1 MTNLH
6 NFKFIKYLLITLVI
20 YNIIS
25 LLVLFSPIK
34 SLKYSLW
41 NLMPYDYIYLIN
53 FPNNLKKLSL
63 LNSTNR
69 NEIKKALK
77 KNETKNLL
85 DINYWNY
92 NLIIDSYSKETNKDF
107 EKSFIN
113 LFFLT
118 KNNQSKNLDLK
129 KYFISN
135 FNLFSIDNRQK
146 ILKNYNLE

>member
-1 MTNLH
+1 MTIFH
-6 NFKFIKYLLITLVI
+6 SFKFLKYLLIILIV

-25 LLVLFSPIK
+25 LLVLFSPFK
-34 SLKYSLW
+34 SLKYGLW
-41 NLMPYDYIYLIN
+41 NMMPYDYKYLVN
-53 FPNNLKKLSL
+53 YPNDLKNLSL

-69 NEIKKALK
+69 DFIKAGL
-77 KNETKNLL
+77 NKNLSRNVL

-92 NLIIDSYSKETNKDF
+92 NLIIDSYSKAKNKNF

-135 FNLFSIDNRQK
+135 YNLFSEK
-146 ILKNYNLE
+146 SKKLILENY

>member
-6 NFKFIKYLLITLVI
+6 NFKFVKYSFIILVV

-25 LLVLFSPIK
+25 LLILFSPIK

-41 NLMPYDYIYLIN
+41 NLIPYDYTYLIN

-69 NEIKKALK
+69 NEIKEVLK
-77 KNETKNLL
+77 KNKTKNLL

-92 NLIIDSYSKETNKDF
+92 NLIIDSYSKESNNDF
-107 EKSFIN
+107 EVSFIN

-118 KNNQSKNLDLK
+118 KNNKTKNLDLK
-129 KYFISN
+129 KYFVSN
-135 FNLFSIDNRQK
+135 YKYFNKKNKKIILDN
-146 ILKNYNLE
+146 Y

>member
-1 MTNLH
+1 
-6 NFKFIKYLLITLVI
+6 
-20 YNIIS
+20 
-25 LLVLFSPIK
+25 
-34 SLKYSLW
+34 
-41 NLMPYDYIYLIN
+41 MPYDYIYLIN

-118 KNNQSKNLDLK
+118 KNNKAKNLDLK
-129 KYFISN
+129 KYFV
-135 FNLFSIDNRQK
+135 L
-146 ILKNYNLE
+146 NYNYFSEINKKIILDNY

>member
-6 NFKFIKYLLITLVI
+6 NFKFVKYLLITIVI
-20 YNIIS
+20 YNIFS

-41 NLMPYDYIYLIN
+41 NFMPYDYTYLIN

-63 LNSTNR
+63 LSSANR

-77 KNETKNLL
+77 KNETKNQL

-118 KNNQSKNLDLK
+118 KNNQSKNFDLK
-129 KYFISN
+129 KYFVTNYKFFTKKNRTII
-135 FNLFSIDNRQK
+135 LDN
-146 ILKNYNLE
+146 Y

>member
-1 MTNLH
+1 M
-6 NFKFIKYLLITLVI
+6 
-20 YNIIS
+20 
-25 LLVLFSPIK
+25 
-34 SLKYSLW
+34 
-41 NLMPYDYIYLIN
+41 MPYDYKYLVKY
-53 FPNNLKKLSL
+53 PNDLKNLSL

-69 NEIKKALK
+69 DFIKEGLN
-77 KNETKNLL
+77 KNSSRNTL

-92 NLIIDSYSKETNKDF
+92 NLIIDSYSKEKSQDF

-135 FNLFSIDNRQK
+135 YNFFSEKSKKIILDN
-146 ILKNYNLE
+146 Y

>member
-6 NFKFIKYLLITLVI
+6 NFKFVKYSFIILVV

-41 NLMPYDYIYLIN
+41 NLIPYDYTYLIN

-69 NEIKKALK
+69 NEIKEVLK
-77 KNETKNLL
+77 KNKTKNLL

-92 NLIIDSYSKETNKDF
+92 NLIIDSYSKESNNDF
-107 EKSFIN
+107 EVSFIN

-118 KNNQSKNLDLK
+118 KNNKTKNLDLK
-129 KYFISN
+129 KYFVSN
-135 FNLFSIDNRQK
+135 YKYFNKENKKIILDN
-146 ILKNYNLE
+146 Y

>member
-1 MTNLH
+1 MINIH
-6 NFKFIKYLLITLVI
+6 NFKYLKYLLIIFIL

-25 LLVLFSPIK
+25 LLVLFLPFK

-41 NLMPYDYIYLIN
+41 NVMPYDYKYLIN
-53 FPNNLKKLSL
+53 YPTNQKDLSL

-69 NEIKKALK
+69 DKIKEGLN
-77 KNETKNLL
+77 KNFSRNTL

-92 NLIIDSYSKETNKDF
+92 NLIIDSYSKENNKNF
-107 EKSFIN
+107 EQSFIN
-113 LFFLT
+113 LYFLT

-135 FNLFSIDNRQK
+135 YNLFSEKSKKIILDN
-146 ILKNYNLE
+146 Y

>member
-1 MTNLH
+1 M
-6 NFKFIKYLLITLVI
+6 
-20 YNIIS
+20 
-25 LLVLFSPIK
+25 
-34 SLKYSLW
+34 KYSLW
-41 NLMPYDYIYLIN
+41 NMMPYDYKYLVN
-53 FPNNLKKLSL
+53 YPNDLKNLSL

-69 NEIKKALK
+69 DFIKEGLN
-77 KNETKNLL
+77 KNSSRNIL

-92 NLIIDSYSKETNKDF
+92 NLIIDSYSKEKNQDF

-135 FNLFSIDNRQK
+135 YNLFSEKSKKIILDN
-146 ILKNYNLE
+146 Y